1 MEIVNQKMKHIRTD
15 IKNNE
20 QSYRGTIVE
29 VRNNNMDRAISI
41 LKKKLQDDGFF
52 NELRKREYYI
62 TKSEKRRLAKSAGK
76 RRVQKENEKRL
87 EEFGF

>member
-1 MEIVNQKMKHIRTD
+1 MQKNAWKEQVME
-15 IKNNE
+15 
-20 QSYRGTIVE
+20 VE
-29 VRNNNMDRAISI
+29 VRNNNVDKAMRI

-52 NELRKREYYI
+52 NELRKREYYM
-62 TKSEKRRLAKSAGK
+62 TKGEKRRLAKAAGK